1 MLLDGVFNHVG
12 RSHPWWRAAVE
23 AGPGSAAAARFAT
36 GPGARTVDGL
46 PVQVFEGHESLVVL
60 DHDNPEVA
68 SAVSDV
74 MAHWLQR
81 GVDGWRLDAAYA
93 VPAAFW
99 RTTIGPLREQFP
111 GAWFVG
117 EVIHGD
123 YVAYVEESGL
133 DSLTQ
138 YELWKAIRNS
148 IEERNWFELAWSLQR
163 HDEFAAAFLPLTF
176 LGNHD
181 VTRVA
186 SAITDPRHLSHA
198 VAVLFFVAGA
208 PVVYSGD
215 ERGLT
220 GTKEDREGGDDAVR
234 PEFPRSPTDWPRTE
248 VFHRYQEVISFRRR
262 HPWLA
267 RAQRHRDGAEQR
279 GGAPDRHRRGRRA
292 RHTGAQP
299 LGRGRVPRR
308 SAGPGALLGAHA
320 RVAAARGLAAAGAGA
335 GRQVGAHLVGGAV
348 QVVAGEAA
356 GAREQPGRGSPD
368 DERREDVVLPGG
380 KGHPLQCGA
389 QVLEVVVEATGRGSF
404 DGHEESLQPGH
415 RSGAPMSSYPRARLG
430 KRARPPGSSLARSCG
445 SRHPLTPGNELGCST
460 SPSLAT
466 RPGSRR

>member
-1 MLLDGVFNHVG
+1 MTGGRQWAETAIWWHVYPLGFVGADTTANPRGEVAHELPRLTDWLDDLLDLGCNGLLLGPIFDSGSHGYDTVDHLRIDPRLGDDADADALFTACRERGIRVLLDGVFNHVG
-12 RSHPWWRAAVE
+12 RSHPGGREAVE

-46 PVQVFEGHESLVVL
+46 QVQVFEGHESLVVL
-60 DHDNPEVA
+60 DHDNREVA
-68 SAVSDV
+68 TAVSAV

-99 RTTIGPLREQFP
+99 RATIGPLRERFP

-186 SAITDPRHLSHA
+186 SAITDLRHLSHA

-234 PEFPRSPTDWPRTE
+234 PQFPRSPTDWPRTE

-267 RAQRHRDGAEQR
+267 RARVTADELSNEAVLLT
-279 GGAPDRHRRGRRA
+279 A
-292 RHTGAQP
+292 TGADGEHATLALNLSDEAVP
-299 LGRGRVPRR
+299 LGGLQVP
-308 SAGPGALLGAHA
+308 AHSW
-320 RVAAARGLAAAGAGA
+320 V
-335 GRQVGAHLVGGAV
+335 
-348 QVVAGEAA
+348 
-356 GAREQPGRGSPD
+356 
-368 DERREDVVLPGG
+368 
-380 KGHPLQCGA
+380 
-389 QVLEVVVEATGRGSF
+389 
-404 DGHEESLQPGH
+404 
-415 RSGAPMSSYPRARLG
+415 
-430 KRARPPGSSLARSCG
+430 
-445 SRHPLTPGNELGCST
+445 LTP
-460 SPSLAT
+460 
-466 RPGSRR
+466 

>member
-1 MLLDGVFNHVG
+1 MSGGRQWADTAIWWHVYPLGFVGADTTANPRGEVAHELPRLTAWLDDLLDLGCNGLLLGPIFDSESHGYDTVDHLRIDPRLGDDADADALFAACRERGIRVLLDGVFNHVG
-12 RSHPWWRAAVE
+12 RTHPWWREAVE
-23 AGPGSAAAARFAT
+23 AGPGSPAAARFAT
-36 GPGARTVDGL
+36 GPGARTLDGL

-68 SAVSDV
+68 SAVSEV
-74 MAHWLQR
+74 MAHWLRR

-99 RTTIGPLREQFP
+99 RSTIGPVREQFP

-208 PVVYSGD
+208 PVVYAGD

-234 PEFPRSPTDWPRTE
+234 PQFPRSPTDWPRTE
-248 VFHRYQEVISFRRR
+248 VYHRYQEVISFRRR

-267 RAQRHRDGAEQR
+267 RASVTAAELSNESVLLT
-279 GGAPDRHRRGRRA
+279 A
-292 RHTGAQP
+292 TGADGEHATLALNLSDDAVT
-299 LGRGRVPRR
+299 LGGLPVP
-308 SAGPGALLGAHA
+308 AHSW
-320 RVAAARGLAAAGAGA
+320 V
-335 GRQVGAHLVGGAV
+335 
-348 QVVAGEAA
+348 
-356 GAREQPGRGSPD
+356 
-368 DERREDVVLPGG
+368 
-380 KGHPLQCGA
+380 
-389 QVLEVVVEATGRGSF
+389 
-404 DGHEESLQPGH
+404 
-415 RSGAPMSSYPRARLG
+415 
-430 KRARPPGSSLARSCG
+430 
-445 SRHPLTPGNELGCST
+445 LTP
-460 SPSLAT
+460 
-466 RPGSRR
+466 

>member
-1 MLLDGVFNHVG
+1 M
-12 RSHPWWRAAVE
+12 
-23 AGPGSAAAARFAT
+23 
-36 GPGARTVDGL
+36 
-46 PVQVFEGHESLVVL
+46 
-60 DHDNPEVA
+60 
-68 SAVSDV
+68 
-74 MAHWLQR
+74 
-81 GVDGWRLDAAYA
+81 
-93 VPAAFW
+93 
-99 RTTIGPLREQFP
+99 REQFP

-234 PEFPRSPTDWPRTE
+234 PQFPRSPTDWPRTE

-267 RAQRHRDGAEQR
+267 RARVTATELSNE
-279 GGAPDRHRRGRRA
+279 AVLLTA
-292 RHTGAQP
+292 TGADGEHATLALNLSDEAVS
-299 LGRGRVPRR
+299 LGG
-308 SAGPGALLGAHA
+308 LQ
-320 RVAAARGLAAAGAGA
+320 VAA
-335 GRQVGAHLVGGAV
+335 H
-348 QVVAGEAA
+348 
-356 GAREQPGRGSPD
+356 SW
-368 DERREDVVLPGG
+368 VLTP
-380 KGHPLQCGA
+380 
-389 QVLEVVVEATGRGSF
+389 
-404 DGHEESLQPGH
+404 ESG
-415 RSGAPMSSYPRARLG
+415 
-430 KRARPPGSSLARSCG
+430 PPGD
-445 SRHPLTPGNELGCST
+445 
-460 SPSLAT
+460 
-466 RPGSRR
+466 